1 MSDIAQDW
9 QKDGGHMEDRN
20 RRAGARQLHDEI
32 VRLISESDLR
42 PGDQIPTEAEFR
54 ERLGGARPTIREALK
69 LLEQEG
75 VVRAEHGRGRF
86 LTAAGSLRIDRP
98 ITAFESIT
106 DMASHFGYSLV
117 NKVLSVSEEQPA
129 PDVASALGLA
139 AGETVIRL
147 ERLRLDGREPV
158 IYCLDHVRR
167 DVIADRVFDV
177 DWSGSLLE
185 TLGRYG
191 ARPTMS
197 QARVHATMLP
207 EEVATRHDLRDF
219 GPALVIEETAYRDS
233 GPPVIY
239 ALDYHRSNRFAFSF
253 LRK

>member
-1 MSDIAQDW
+1 
-9 QKDGGHMEDRN
+9 MEARS
-20 RRAGARQLHDEI
+20 RRAGTRQLHGEI
-32 VRLISESDLR
+32 VRLLAESNLK

-69 LLEQEG
+69 LLEQDG
-75 VVRAEHGRGRF
+75 VIRAEHGRGRF

-106 DMASHFGYSLV
+106 DMANHFGYSIV
-117 NKVLSVSEEQPA
+117 NKVLSVSEEKPA
-129 PDVASALGLA
+129 PDVAAALGLGI
-139 AGETVIRL
+139 GETIIRL
-147 ERLRLDGREPV
+147 ERLRLNGREPV

-167 DVIADRVFDV
+167 DAIGDRVFDV
-177 DWSGSLLE
+177 DWSGSLLD
-185 TLGRYG
+185 TLARYG

-207 EEVATRHDLRDF
+207 EEVAERHDLRDF
-219 GPALVIEETAYRDS
+219 GPALVIEETAHRDS

-239 ALDYHRSNRFAFSF
+239 ALDYHRGSRFAFSF

>member
-1 MSDIAQDW
+1 
-9 QKDGGHMEDRN
+9 MESGN
-20 RRAGARQLHDEI
+20 RRAGVRQLHDEI
-32 VRLISESDLR
+32 VRLLAEADLK
-42 PGDQIPTEAEFR
+42 PGDQIPTEAEFK

-86 LTAAGSLRIDRP
+86 LTAAGSIRIDRP

-106 DMASHFGYSLV
+106 DMANHFGYSLI
-117 NKVLSVSEEQPA
+117 NKVLSVSEEHPT
-129 PDVASALGLA
+129 PEVASALGITP
-139 AGETVIRL
+139 GETVIRL
-147 ERLRLDGREPV
+147 ERLRLNGREPV
-158 IYCLDHVRR
+158 IYCLEHIRR
-167 DVIADRVFDV
+167 DVITDRVFDI

-185 TLGRYG
+185 TLARYG

-207 EEVATRHDLRDF
+207 EEVAARHDLKDF

-239 ALDYHRSNRFAFSF
+239 ALDYHRGSRFAFSF

>member
-1 MSDIAQDW
+1 MSEPIPL
-9 QKDGGHMEDRN
+9 EPRI
-20 RRAGARQLHDEI
+20 RRAGARQLYDEI
-32 VRLISESDLR
+32 VRLIAQSDLK
-42 PGDQIPTEAEFR
+42 PGDQIPTEAEFK

-75 VVRAEHGRGRF
+75 VIRAEHGRGRF
-86 LTAAGSLRIDRP
+86 LTPAGSIRIDRP

-106 DMASHFGYSLV
+106 DMANHFGYTLT
-117 NKVLSVSEEQPA
+117 NKVLSVSEEHPT
-129 PDVASALGLA
+129 PKVAATLNLA

-147 ERLRLDGREPV
+147 ERLRLSGREPV

-167 DVIADRVFDV
+167 DAIADRVFDV
-177 DWSGSLLE
+177 DWSGSLLD

-191 ARPTMS
+191 SRPSMS
-197 QARVHATMLP
+197 HARVHATMLP
-207 EEVATRHDLRDF
+207 EDVAARHDLRDF
-219 GPALVIEETAYRDS
+219 GPALVIEETAHKNS

-239 ALDYHRSNRFAFSF
+239 ALDYHRGDRFAFSF